1 MDAKGVR
8 VAAVCLTVSK
18 RTVAGRMDGA
28 MLRRVGLL
36 FPVRP
41 TRPRHRLL
49 PSRTS
54 VDPPIRVFWGS
65 LSTVPGMVKCRIDL
79 VRHWGSFLTVAVIL

>member
-49 PSRTS
+49 ASRNFGGS
-54 VDPPIRVFWGS
+54 ADPG
-65 LSTVPGMVKCRIDL
+65 
-79 VRHWGSFLTVAVIL
+79 ILGIPEYGTGHG